1 MLLALPQSN
10 PPQGQQ
16 SVTCHLGKLLS
27 MSGFTSDAVTMELVD
42 KLLMID
48 LVKRFTEIKLN
59 DIGLLTCLH
68 VLVKFLYKHDELRLT
83 GLFSTE
89 TVL

>member
-16 SVTCHLGKLLS
+16 SVTCHLESFYPCL
-27 MSGFTSDAVTMELVD
+27 GFTSDAVTMELVD
-42 KLLMID
+42 KLVMTD
-48 LVKRFTEIKLN
+48 RVKRFAEVKQY

-83 GLFSTE
+83 GTFSME
-89 TVL
+89 AVL